1 MFSATDIASFLACRH
16 TATLARAE
24 SKNEIT
30 KPFFKNR
37 TIDLLR
43 TLGLEHEQRYLRELS
58 EKDDLSIAQ
67 IANSGGWKDAVAQ
80 TVEALRQG
88 VGAVYQG
95 TFLDAPWGGRSD
107 FLVRVN
113 TPSDLGPW
121 SYEVVETKLARSTKA
136 TALIQLC
143 FYSDLLARIQGV
155 EPQWMH
161 VVLGGTAAPERFQVQ
176 RYIAYFRKVRGEFE
190 TAWKT
195 ERGTYPEPVEHCNV
209 CSWFSLCDMRR
220 REDDHPSLVAGIS
233 RNQRKALAERS
244 VNTVTAL
251 AKLPL
256 PAKPKIE
263 RIGDAALLR
272 IREQARL
279 QVRGRE
285 QGRLIYELLDGIDD
299 GNGLAAL
306 PSPSPADMFLDLES
320 NPYVLEQGLEYLIGL
335 VTLPESSV
343 GASIY
348 ETLWSSTGWEEKK
361 AFESF
366 IAKVMERWRRNPEMH
381 IYHYAPYEPTAIK
394 RLVGRHGTCVDEVDE
409 LLRAGVFVDLYR
421 AVRQGIRASVES
433 YSIKR
438 LEPLYAFTRT
448 VPLRD
453 ANLALQSYEAAM
465 ALGNDLG
472 EISDLL
478 KTIEG
483 YNRDDC
489 VSALR
494 LRDWLEDRRK
504 ELGAKCSRELPR
516 PTPKSAEPAEKLS
529 ARLAEV
535 RALMARLL
543 SPLPIDE
550 GKWTDEH
557 RALWLLAQMLEWH
570 RREEKSA
577 WWEYF
582 RLCALSDDELEED
595 KSALGGLE
603 FVGEVGRIKRSIVH
617 RYSYPAQ
624 DHAVDRAL
632 EVRDPRTGKSAGER
646 VAFDE
651 RNRTIDLKRG
661 ASSSAPRP
669 TALVPFDIVDST
681 VLSDSIVRIA
691 SWVADHG
698 ITGSGQFRSA
708 RGLLLRERPSV
719 RLDGVGTLIGDDQQ
733 LTQAANCLVGLLAQ
747 EASVLPIQGP
757 PGSGKT
763 FTGARMIVEL
773 VKQGRRVGITAV
785 SHKVIGNLLDEV
797 CRTAAQNG
805 IPLRSVQKASEGN
818 ECLHSAVKPEDN
830 QGVRD
835 ALRTGTAQVAAG
847 SAWMW
852 AREDMADSVD
862 VLFVDEA
869 GQMALAN
876 VLALSPAATSIVLL
890 GDPQQLDQPQRGLH
904 PLGAE
909 VSALGHLLNGR
920 ATIAADQGVFL
931 TETRRLHP
939 DVCVFTSE
947 LFYEGRLTSRPENA
961 KQRLN
966 AGDPLGGTGMR
977 FASVEHTGN
986 QNESPEEVE
995 RVAALVDGLLQS
1007 GTTWTNKKGETHA
1020 LMVEDILIVAPYNA
1034 QVSALANRL
1043 PSGSRVGTVD
1053 KFQGQESPIV
1063 FYSMATSTPED
1074 APRGME
1080 FLYSLNRLN
1089 VAVSRARCVA
1099 VIVASPALFQVQC
1112 KTPRQI
1118 ELANALLSLSGDG
1131 SDSLTLGANRARQR
1145 YHVKRGYD

>member
-24 SKNEIT
+24 SKHEIN
-30 KPFFKNR
+30 KPFFKNPSV
-37 TIDLLR
+37 DLLR
-43 TLGLEHEQRYLRELS
+43 TLGIEHEQRYLRALAENGG
-58 EKDDLSIAQ
+58 LSIAQ
-67 IANSGGWKDAVAQ
+67 IAVGGSWSDAVAE
-80 TVEALRQG
+80 TVQALRQG
-88 VGAVYQG
+88 ADAVYQA
-95 TFLDAPWGGRSD
+95 TFLDGQWGGRSD

-113 TPSDLGPW
+113 RPSTLGQW

-136 TALIQLC
+136 TALVQLC
-143 FYSDLLARIQGV
+143 FYSDLLARIQGT

-161 VVLGGTAAPERFQVQ
+161 VVLGGTADPEPFQVQ
-176 RYIAYFRKVRGEFE
+176 RYIAYFRKVRSEFE

-195 ERGTYPEPVEHCNV
+195 QADTYPEPVEHCDV
-209 CSWFSLCDMRR
+209 CSWFSLCDTRR
-220 REDDHPSLVAGIS
+220 RADDHTSLVAGIS
-233 RNQRKALAERS
+233 RNQRKALAEHS
-244 VNTVTAL
+244 IGTIAAL

-256 PAKPKIE
+256 SPKPKIE
-263 RIGDAALLR
+263 RIGDAALVR

-279 QVRGRE
+279 QVQGRE
-285 QGRLIYELLDGIDD
+285 EGRLIYELVDGVEDD
-299 GNGLAAL
+299 NGLAAL
-306 PSPSPADMFLDLES
+306 PSPSSADMFLDLES
-320 NPYVLEQGLEYLIGL
+320 NPYVLDQGLEYLIGI
-335 VTLPESSV
+335 VTQPENS
-343 GASIY
+343 GDDPIY
-348 ETLWSSTGWEEKK
+348 ETLWSFSRSEEKK
-361 AFESF
+361 AFETF

-409 LLRAGVFVDLYR
+409 LLRAGIFVDLYR

-438 LEPLYAFTRT
+438 LEPLYRFTRA

-453 ANLALQSYEAAM
+453 ANFALQSYEAAM
-465 ALGNDLG
+465 ALGHDLG

-483 YNRDDC
+483 YNWDDC
-489 VSALR
+489 LSALR

-504 ELGAKCSRELPR
+504 ELGAECGGELPR
-516 PTPKSAEPAEKLS
+516 PTPQSGEPPEKLS

-535 RALMARLL
+535 RAIMVRLVAL
-543 SPLPIDE
+543 LPPDE
-550 GKWTDEH
+550 TEWKDEH
-557 RALWLLAQMLEWH
+557 RAIWLLAQMLEWH

-582 RLCALSDDELEED
+582 RLSDLSDDELEED

-603 FVGEVGRIKRSIVH
+603 FVKKVGRIKRSIVY
-617 RYSYPAQ
+617 RYTFPPQ
-624 DHAVDRAL
+624 DHAIDRAL
-632 EVRDPRTGKSAGER
+632 EAHDPRTGKSAGEV
-646 VAFDE
+646 VAIDE

-661 ASSSAPRP
+661 DSSAVPHP
-669 TALVPFDIVDST
+669 TALIPYDIVDST
-681 VLSDSIVRIA
+681 VLSESILRMA
-691 SWVADHG
+691 TWMADHG
-698 ITGSGQFRSA
+698 VTGSGKFQSA
-708 RGLLLRERPSV
+708 RELLLRTRPSV
-719 RLDGVGTLIGDDQQ
+719 LPGTLGILIGEDEQMTEAAKV
-733 LTQAANCLVGLLAQ
+733 LTQLLPVQ
-747 EASVLPIQGP
+747 ASVLPIQGP

-797 CRTAAQNG
+797 CRTAAKNG
-805 IPLRSVQKASEGN
+805 VPLKAVQKASEGN
-818 ECLHSAVKPEDN
+818 HCKHAAVIAEDN

-835 ALRTGTAQVAAG
+835 ALSTGTALVAAG

-876 VLALSPAATSIVLL
+876 VLAMSQSATSIVLL

-939 DVCVFTSE
+939 DVCAFTSE
-947 LFYEGRLTSRPENA
+947 LFYEGRLTARPENA

-966 AGDPLGGTGMR
+966 AGDPLGGTGLR
-977 FASVEHTGN
+977 FAPVEHAGN
-986 QNESPEEVE
+986 QNESQEEVE
-995 RVAALVDGLLQS
+995 RIADLVDGLLRT
-1007 GTTWTNKKGETHA
+1007 GATWTNKKGETRA
-1020 LMVEDILIVAPYNA
+1020 LRVEDILIVAPYNA
-1034 QVSALANRL
+1034 QVSALAEGL
-1043 PSGSRVGTVD
+1043 PAGARVGTVD
-1053 KFQGQESPIV
+1053 KFQGQEAVIV

-1112 KTPRQI
+1112 RTPRQI
-1118 ELANALLSLSGDG
+1118 ELANAFCRFLEM
-1131 SDSLTLGANRARQR
+1131 ARLI
-1145 YHVKRGYD
+1145 

>member
-16 TATLARAE
+16 TETLSRAE
-24 SKNEIT
+24 SMDEIA
-30 KPFFKNR
+30 KPFFKNPAV
-37 TIDLLR
+37 DLLR
-43 TLGLEHEQRYLRELS
+43 KLGLEHEQRYLRELA
-58 EKDDLSIAQ
+58 EKGGLSITE
-67 IANSGGWKDAVAQ
+67 IAIGGSWKDAVAE
-80 TVEALRQG
+80 TVQALRQG
-88 VGAVYQG
+88 ADAVYQG

-113 TPSDLGPW
+113 TPSALGSW

-136 TALIQLC
+136 TALLQLC
-143 FYSDLLARIQGV
+143 FYSELLSRIQGT

-176 RYIAYFRKVRGEFE
+176 RYIAYFRRVRGDFQ

-195 ERGTYPEPVEHCNV
+195 ETDTYPEPVEHCDV
-209 CSWFSLCDMRR
+209 CSWFSLCDTRR
-220 REDDHPSLVAGIS
+220 RADDHASLVAGIS
-233 RNQRKALAERS
+233 RNQRKALDERA
-244 VNTVTAL
+244 VRTVTDL
-251 AKLPL
+251 ANFTLP
-256 PAKPKIE
+256 PKPKIE
-263 RIGDAALLR
+263 RIGKAALLR

-279 QVRGRE
+279 QVQGRDE
-285 QGRLIYELLDGIDD
+285 GRLIYELLDGVED
-299 GNGLAAL
+299 GNGLSAL
-306 PSPSPADMFLDLES
+306 PAPSSADLFLDLES
-320 NPYVLEQGLEYLIGL
+320 NPYVLDQGLEYLIGI
-335 VTLPESSV
+335 VTLPENSSV
-343 GASIY
+343 EPAY
-348 ETLWSSTGWEEKK
+348 ETLWSFNRSEEKK
-361 AFESF
+361 AFETF

-409 LLRAGVFVDLYR
+409 LLRAGAFVDLYG

-438 LEPLYAFTRT
+438 LEPLYGFTRS
-448 VPLRD
+448 VPLQA
-453 ANLALQSYEAAM
+453 ANFALQSYEAAM
-465 ALGNDLG
+465 ALGHDLG
-472 EISDLL
+472 EIGDLL

-489 VSALR
+489 LSALR

-504 ELGAKCSRELPR
+504 ELETKCGRKLLR
-516 PTPKSAEPAEKLS
+516 PTPQSGEPPEKLS
-529 ARLAEV
+529 ARLAEI
-535 RALMARLL
+535 RAIMARLL
-543 SPLPIDE
+543 APLPADE
-550 GKWTDEH
+550 TGWSEEH
-557 RALWLLAQMLEWH
+557 RAIWLLAQMLEWH

-582 RLCALSDDELEED
+582 RLCALSDEELEED
-595 KSALGGLE
+595 KSALGGL
-603 FVGEVGRIKRSIVH
+603 VSMGEVGRIKRSTVY
-617 RYSYPAQ
+617 RYGFPPQ
-624 DHAVDRAL
+624 DHAIDRAL

-646 VAFDE
+646 VALDE

-661 ASSSAPRP
+661 ASSAVPHP
-669 TALVPFDIVDST
+669 TNLVPFNIVDST
-681 VLSDSIVRIA
+681 VLSDSILRMA
-691 SWVADHG
+691 TWVADHG
-698 ITGSGQFRSA
+698 LTGSGQFRSA
-708 RGLLLRERPSV
+708 RELLLRERPSV
-719 RLDGVGTLIGDDQQ
+719 RLDGVGTLIGEDGQ
-733 LTQAANCLVGLLAQ
+733 LTKEAKVLVESLAQ
-747 EASVLPIQGP
+747 DAAVLPIQGP

-773 VKQGRRVGITAV
+773 VKQGRRVGIAAV

-797 CRTAAQNG
+797 CRTADKNG
-805 IPLRSVQKASEGN
+805 ISLKAVQKASEGN
-818 ECLHSAVKPEDN
+818 HCQHAAVIGEEN
-830 QGVRD
+830 QGVCN
-835 ALRTGTAQVAAG
+835 ALHTGAAQVAAG

-852 AREDMADSVD
+852 AREAMTDSVD

-869 GQMALAN
+869 GQMSLAN

-939 DVCVFTSE
+939 DVCAFTSE

-961 KQRLN
+961 NQRLN
-966 AGDPLGGTGMR
+966 AAEPLVGTGLR
-977 FASVEHTGN
+977 FAPVEHTGN
-986 QNESPEEVE
+986 QNESQEEVE
-995 RVAALVDGLLQS
+995 RVATLVDGLLRT
-1007 GTTWTNKKGETHA
+1007 GATWTDKKNETHRIG
-1020 LMVEDILIVAPYNA
+1020 VRDILVVAPYNA
-1034 QVSALANRL
+1034 HVSALLERL
-1043 PSGSRVGTVD
+1043 PAASRVGTVD
-1053 KFQGQESPIV
+1053 KFQGQEAPIV

-1080 FLYSLNRLN
+1080 FLYSGNRLN

-1112 KTPRQI
+1112 RTPRQI
-1118 ELANALLSLSGDG
+1118 ELANAFCRYLEM
-1131 SDSLTLGANRARQR
+1131 ARP
-1145 YHVKRGYD
+1145 V

>member
-1 MFSATDIASFLACRH
+1 VFSATDIANFLACRH

-30 KPFFKNR
+30 KPFFKNQ

-43 TLGLEHEQRYLRELS
+43 TLGLEHEQRYLRELGAKGS
-58 EKDDLSIAQ
+58 LSIAQ
-67 IANSGGWKDAVAQ
+67 IAIGGSWKDAAAE
-80 TVEALRQG
+80 TVEAMRQG
-88 VGAVYQG
+88 VDAVYQG
-95 TFLDAPWGGRSD
+95 TFLDAQWGGRSD

-113 TPSDLGPW
+113 TPSTLGSW

-136 TALIQLC
+136 TALVQLC
-143 FYSDLLARIQGV
+143 FYSDLLARIQGA
-155 EPQWMH
+155 EPRWMH
-161 VVLGGTAAPERFQVQ
+161 VVLGGSAAPERFQVQ

-209 CSWFSLCDMRR
+209 CSWFSLCDTRR

-244 VNTVTAL
+244 VTTVAAL

-256 PAKPKIE
+256 PVKPKIE

-279 QVRGRE
+279 QVQGRE
-285 QGRLIYELLDGIDD
+285 EGRLIYELLDSVED

-306 PSPSPADMFLDLES
+306 PSPSSADMFLDLES
-320 NPYVLEQGLEYLIGL
+320 NPYVLDQGLEYLIGI

-343 GASIY
+343 GAPIY
-348 ETLWSSTGWEEKK
+348 ETLWSFSRAEEKK
-361 AFESF
+361 AFEGF
-366 IAKVMERWRRNPEMH
+366 IAKVMERWRGNPEMH

-421 AVRQGIRASVES
+421 TVRQGIRASVES

-438 LEPLYAFTRT
+438 LEPLYEFTRA
-448 VPLRD
+448 VPLRE

-472 EISDLL
+472 EIGDLL

-489 VSALR
+489 ISALR

-504 ELGAKCSRELPR
+504 ELGAKCGRELPR
-516 PTPKSAEPAEKLS
+516 PTPQSGEPPDKLS

-535 RALMARLL
+535 RALMARLVAK
-543 SPLPIDE
+543 LPVDE
-550 GKWTDEH
+550 TAWADEQ
-557 RALWLLAQMLEWH
+557 RAIWLLAQMLEWH

-582 RLCALSDDELEED
+582 QLCALSDDELEED

-617 RYSYPAQ
+617 RYSYPPQ
-624 DHAVDRAL
+624 DYSIDRAL

-681 VLSDSIVRIA
+681 VLSDSLLRMA
-691 SWVADHG
+691 TWVADNS
-698 ITGSGQFRSA
+698 ITASGKFRSA
-708 RGLLLRERPSV
+708 RGLLLRQRPNV
-719 RLDGVGTLIGDDQQ
+719 PLDGVGRLIGDDQQ
-733 LTQAANCLVGLLAQ
+733 LTQDAKRLVGSLAQ
-747 EASVLPIQGP
+747 ETSVLPIQGP

-797 CRTAAQNG
+797 CRTAAHNG

-818 ECLHSAVKPEDN
+818 YCQHSAVIAEDN
-830 QGVRD
+830 QGVRH
-835 ALRTGTAQVAAG
+835 ALSSGTAQVAAG

-869 GQMALAN
+869 GQMSLAN
-876 VLALSPAATSIVLL
+876 VLALSPATTSIVLL

-920 ATIAADQGVFL
+920 ETIAADQGVFL

-939 DVCVFTSE
+939 DVCAFTSE

-966 AGDPLGGTGMR
+966 AGDPLGGTGLR
-977 FASVEHTGN
+977 FAPVEHTGN
-986 QNESPEEVE
+986 QNESQEEVE
-995 RVAALVDGLLQS
+995 RVAALVDGVLQS
-1007 GTTWTNKKGETHA
+1007 GATWTNKKGETHA

-1034 QVSALANRL
+1034 QVSALENRL

-1053 KFQGQESPIV
+1053 KFQGQEAPVV

-1112 KTPRQI
+1112 RTPRQI
-1118 ELANALLSLSGDG
+1118 ELANAFCRYLEM
-1131 SDSLTLGANRARQR
+1131 ARLI
-1145 YHVKRGYD
+1145 

>member
-16 TATLARAE
+16 TTTLARAE

-30 KPFFKNR
+30 KPFFKNQ

-43 TLGLEHEQRYLRELS
+43 TLGIEHEQRYLRELA
-58 EKDDLSIAQ
+58 EKGGLAIAQ
-67 IANSGGWKDAVAQ
+67 IATGGSWKDAVAE
-80 TVEALRQG
+80 TVQALHAG
-88 VGAVYQG
+88 VDAVYQG
-95 TFLDAPWGGRSD
+95 TFLDGRWGGRSD
-107 FLVRVN
+107 FLLKVN
-113 TPSDLGPW
+113 TPSALGSW

-136 TALIQLC
+136 TALVQLC
-143 FYSDLLARIQGV
+143 FYSDLLTRIQGT

-161 VVLGGTAAPERFQVQ
+161 VVLGGTTAPERFQVQ
-176 RYIAYFRKVRGEFE
+176 RYIAYFRRVRGDFQ
-190 TAWKT
+190 TAWRAET
-195 ERGTYPEPVEHCNV
+195 DTYPEPVEHCDV
-209 CSWFSLCDMRR
+209 CSWFSLCDTRR
-220 REDDHPSLVAGIS
+220 RADDHTSLVAGIS

-244 VNTVTAL
+244 VSTVAAL
-251 AKLPL
+251 AKLTL
-256 PAKPKIE
+256 PTKPKIE
-263 RIGDAALLR
+263 RIGAAALLR
-272 IREQARL
+272 IREQAHL
-279 QVRGRE
+279 QVRGRDE
-285 QGRLIYELLDGIDD
+285 GRLIYELLDGVED

-306 PSPSPADMFLDLES
+306 PAPSSADLFLDLES
-320 NPYVLEQGLEYLIGL
+320 NPYVLDQGLEYLIGI
-335 VTLPESSV
+335 VTPPENS
-343 GASIY
+343 GLEPAY
-348 ETLWSSTGWEEKK
+348 ETLWSFNRSEEKK
-361 AFESF
+361 AFETF
-366 IAKVMERWRRNPEMH
+366 IAKVMERWRRHREMH
-381 IYHYAPYEPTAIK
+381 IYHYAPYEPTALK

-438 LEPLYAFTRT
+438 LEPLYGFTRS
-448 VPLRD
+448 VPLQD
-453 ANLALQSYEAAM
+453 ANFALQSYEAAM
-465 ALGNDLG
+465 ALGHDLG
-472 EISDLL
+472 EIGDLL

-494 LRDWLEDRRK
+494 MRDWLEDRRK
-504 ELGAKCSRELPR
+504 ELETKCGRELAR
-516 PTPKSAEPAEKLS
+516 PTPESGEPPEKLS

-535 RALMARLL
+535 RAITVRLVSLLPEDETQWTEEHKAIRLL
-543 SPLPIDE
+543 S
-550 GKWTDEH
+550 
-557 RALWLLAQMLEWH
+557 RMLEWH

-582 RLCALSDDELEED
+582 RLCDLSDDELEED
-595 KSALGGLE
+595 KSALGRLE
-603 FVGEVGRIKRSIVH
+603 FVGEVARIKRSIVY
-617 RYSYPAQ
+617 RYRFPPQ
-624 DHAVDRAL
+624 DHAIDRAL

-661 ASSSAPRP
+661 ASSSAAHP
-669 TALVPFDIVDST
+669 TSLIPFDIVDST
-681 VLSDSIVRIA
+681 VLSDSILRMA
-691 SWVADHG
+691 TWVADHG
-698 ITGSGQFRSA
+698 ITGSGKFQSA
-708 RGLLLRERPSV
+708 RELLLRERPSV
-719 RLDGVGTLIGDDQQ
+719 LRGDVGILIGEDEQ
-733 LTQAANCLVGLLAQ
+733 LTEAARNLTHLLPLQ
-747 EASVLPIQGP
+747 PSVLPIQGP

-773 VKQGRRVGITAV
+773 VRQGRRVGITAV

-797 CRTAAQNG
+797 CRTAAKNG
-805 IPLRSVQKASEGN
+805 VPLKAVQKASEGSH
-818 ECLHSAVKPEDN
+818 CQHSAVIAEDN
-830 QGVRD
+830 QGVLD
-835 ALRTGTAQVAAG
+835 ALTTRSAQVAAG

-876 VLALSPAATSIVLL
+876 VLAMSPAATSIVLL

-909 VSALGHLLNGR
+909 VSALGHLLNGH

-939 DVCVFTSE
+939 DVCAFTSE
-947 LFYEGRLTSRPENA
+947 LFYEGRLTARPENA

-966 AGDPLGGTGMR
+966 AAELLGGTGLR
-977 FASVEHTGN
+977 FAPVDHTGN
-986 QNESPEEVE
+986 QNESQEEVE
-995 RVAALVDGLLQS
+995 RVAALVDGLLRT
-1007 GTTWTNKKGETHA
+1007 GATWTNKEGEINA
-1020 LMVEDILIVAPYNA
+1020 IGLQDILIVAPYNA
-1034 QVSALANRL
+1034 QVSALTDRL
-1043 PSGSRVGTVD
+1043 PTGARVGTVD
-1053 KFQGQESPIV
+1053 KFQGQQAAVV

-1112 KTPRQI
+1112 RTPRQI
-1118 ELANALLSLSGDG
+1118 ELANAFCRYLEM
-1131 SDSLTLGANRARQR
+1131 ARTI
-1145 YHVKRGYD
+1145 

>member
-30 KPFFKNR
+30 KPFFKNQ

-43 TLGLEHEQRYLRELS
+43 TLGQAHEQRHLRELA
-58 EKDDLSIAQ
+58 EKDGLSITQ
-67 IANSGGWKDAVAQ
+67 IAISGGNWKDAVAE

-88 VGAVYQG
+88 VDAVYQA
-95 TFLDAPWGGRSD
+95 TLLDAPWGGRAD

-113 TPSDLGPW
+113 KPSALGSW

-136 TALIQLC
+136 TALLQLC

-155 EPQWMH
+155 EPHWMH
-161 VVLGGTAAPERFQVQ
+161 VVLGGAASPECFQVQ
-176 RYIAYFRKVRGEFE
+176 RYIAYFRKVRSEFE
-190 TAWKT
+190 MAWKLET
-195 ERGTYPEPVEHCNV
+195 DTYPEPTEHCKV
-209 CSWFSLCDMRR
+209 CSWFPRCDTRR
-220 REDDHPSLVAGIS
+220 RADDHPSLVAGIS
-233 RNQRKALAERS
+233 RNQRKALAERAVS
-244 VNTVTAL
+244 TVAAL

-256 PAKPKIE
+256 PLKPKIE
-263 RIGDAALLR
+263 RIGAAALLR

-279 QVRGRE
+279 QVQGRE
-285 QGRLIYELLDGIDD
+285 EGRLIYELLDGVGD

-306 PSPSPADMFLDLES
+306 PAPSSADLFLDLES
-320 NPYVLEQGLEYLIGL
+320 NPYVLDQGLEYLIGV
-335 VTLPESSV
+335 VTLPQNSDEEPN
-343 GASIY
+343 Y
-348 ETLWSSTGWEEKK
+348 ETLWSFSRSEEKN
-361 AFESF
+361 AFETF

-381 IYHYAPYEPTAIK
+381 LYHYAPYEPTAIK

-438 LEPLYAFTRT
+438 LEPLYGFTRA
-448 VPLRD
+448 VPLHD
-453 ANLALQSYEAAM
+453 ANFALQSYEAAM

-472 EISDLL
+472 EIGDLL

-489 VSALR
+489 LSALR
-494 LRDWLEDRRK
+494 LRDWLEERRR
-504 ELGAKCSRELPR
+504 ELVAKCGRELPR
-516 PTPKSAEPAEKLS
+516 PTPKSGEPPEKLS

-535 RALMARLL
+535 RAMKARLL
-543 SPLPIDE
+543 APLQADE
-550 GKWTDEH
+550 TQWNDEQ
-557 RALWLLAQMLEWH
+557 RAIWLLAQMLEWH

-582 RLCALSDDELEED
+582 RLCDLSDDELEED

-603 FVGEVGRIKRSIVH
+603 FVGEVARIKRSIVY
-617 RYSYPAQ
+617 RYTFPPQ
-624 DHAVDRAL
+624 DHAIDRAL
-632 EVRDPRTGKSAGER
+632 EVRDPKTGKNAGEC

-661 ASSSAPRP
+661 ASSAVPHP
-669 TALVPFDIVDST
+669 TALIPYDIVDST
-681 VLSDSIVRIA
+681 VLSDSIARIA
-691 SWVADHG
+691 SSVADHG
-698 ITGSGQFRSA
+698 ITGSGKFRSA
-708 RGLLLRERPSV
+708 RELLLRERPSV
-719 RLDGVGTLIGDDQQ
+719 LQGDVGILIGEDEQMTEAART
-733 LTQAANCLVGLLAQ
+733 LTHLLSRQ
-747 EASVLPIQGP
+747 PSVLPIQGP

-797 CRTAAQNG
+797 CRTAAKNG
-805 IPLRSVQKASEGN
+805 IPLRAVQKASEGSH
-818 ECLHSAVKPEDN
+818 CQHAAVIAEDN
-830 QGVRD
+830 QGVRN
-835 ALRTGTAQVAAG
+835 ALSAGIAQVAAG

-852 AREDMADSVD
+852 AREDMANSVD

-876 VLALSPAATSIVLL
+876 VLAMSPAATSIVLL

-939 DVCVFTSE
+939 DVCAFTSE

-961 KQRLN
+961 NQRLN
-966 AGDPLGGTGMR
+966 AAEPLGGTGLR
-977 FASVEHTGN
+977 FAPVEHTGN
-986 QNESPEEVE
+986 QNDSQEEIE
-995 RVAALVDGLLQS
+995 RVAALVNGLLRT
-1007 GTTWTNKKGETHA
+1007 GATWTDKRGETHPIGIR
-1020 LMVEDILIVAPYNA
+1020 DILIVSPYNA
-1034 QVSALANRL
+1034 QVSALTDRL
-1043 PSGSRVGTVD
+1043 PTGSRVGTVD
-1053 KFQGQESPIV
+1053 KFQGQEAPVV
-1063 FYSMATSTPED
+1063 FYSMATSTPDD

-1099 VIVASPALFQVQC
+1099 VIVASPALLQVQC
-1112 KTPRQI
+1112 PTPRQI
-1118 ELANALLSLSGDG
+1118 ELANAFCRYLEM
-1131 SDSLTLGANRARQR
+1131 ARRA
-1145 YHVKRGYD
+1145 

>member
-24 SKNEIT
+24 SKDEIT
-30 KPFFKNR
+30 KPFFKNQ

-43 TLGLEHEQRYLRELS
+43 KLGLEHEQRYLRELS
-58 EKDDLSIAQ
+58 DKDGFAVSQ
-67 IANSGGWKDAVAQ
+67 IDINGRWEDAVAA
-80 TVEALRQG
+80 TVRAMHQG
-88 VGAVYQG
+88 VDAVYQAM
-95 TFLDAPWGGRSD
+95 FLDGPWGGRSD

-113 TPSDLGPW
+113 TPSALGSW

-136 TALIQLC
+136 TALVQLC

-155 EPQWMH
+155 EPRWMH

-176 RYIAYFRKVRGEFE
+176 RYIAYFRNVRSEFE
-190 TAWKT
+190 KAWKL
-195 ERGTYPEPVEHCNV
+195 ERDTYPEPTEHCEV
-209 CSWFSLCDMRR
+209 CSWFSLCDTRR
-220 REDDHPSLVAGIS
+220 RADDHPSLVAGIS
-233 RNQRKALAERS
+233 RNQRKALAQRDVS
-244 VNTVTAL
+244 TVVGL
-251 AKLPL
+251 AKLAL
-256 PAKPKIE
+256 PPKPKIE
-263 RIGDAALLR
+263 GIADAALLR

-279 QVRGRE
+279 QVQGRDKD
-285 QGRLIYELLDGIDD
+285 RLIYELIDGVDD

-306 PSPSPADMFLDLES
+306 PSPSSADMFLDLES
-320 NPYVLEQGLEYLIGL
+320 NPYVLDQGLEYLFGV
-335 VTLPESSV
+335 VTLPTKSGEEP
-343 GASIY
+343 IY
-348 ETLWSSTGWEEKK
+348 ETLWSFNHSEERK
-361 AFESF
+361 AFETF
-366 IAKVMERWRRNPEMH
+366 IGRVMERWRRNPEMH

-438 LEPLYAFTRT
+438 LEPLYGFARA
-448 VPLRD
+448 VPLQD
-453 ANLALQSYEAAM
+453 ANFALQSYETAM

-472 EISDLL
+472 EIGDLL

-494 LRDWLEDRRK
+494 LRDWLEDRRQ
-504 ELGAKCSRELPR
+504 ELEAKCGRRLPR
-516 PTPKSAEPAEKLS
+516 PTPQSGEPPEKLG
-529 ARLAEV
+529 ARLQEV
-535 RALMARLL
+535 RGIMSRLVA
-543 SPLPIDE
+543 PLPKDE
-550 GKWTDEH
+550 TQWTAEH
-557 RALWLLAQMLEWH
+557 RAISLLAQMLEWH

-582 RLCALSDDELEED
+582 RLCDLSGDELQED
-595 KSALGGLE
+595 KSALGGLK
-603 FVGEVGRIKRSIVH
+603 FAGEVGQIKRSIIY
-617 RYSYPAQ
+617 RYAFPPQ

-632 EVRDPRTGKSAGER
+632 ELHDPRTGKSAGER
-646 VAFDE
+646 VAVDE

-661 ASSSAPRP
+661 ASSSVPHPA
-669 TALVPFDIVDST
+669 ALVPYDIVDST
-681 VLSDSIVRIA
+681 VLRDSILRIA
-691 SWVADHG
+691 SWVADHD
-698 ITGSGQFRSA
+698 IAGSGEFQSA
-708 RGLLLRERPSV
+708 RGLLLRERPSA
-719 RLDGVGTLIGDDQQ
+719 LGHAVGTLIGEGEQ
-733 LTQAANCLVGLLAQ
+733 LTEDAKVLVASLAR

-785 SHKVIGNLLDEV
+785 SHKVISNLLDEV
-797 CRTAAQNG
+797 CRTAAKAG
-805 IPLRSVQKASEGN
+805 VSLKAVQKASDGN
-818 ECLHSAVKPEDN
+818 QCQHAAVILAKDN
-830 QGVRD
+830 PAVLN
-835 ALRTGTAQVAAG
+835 ALTTGSAQVAAG
-847 SAWMW
+847 SAWLW

-939 DVCVFTSE
+939 DVCAFTSE

-966 AGDPLGGTGMR
+966 AADPVGGTGLR
-977 FASVEHTGN
+977 VVAVEHTGN
-986 QNESPEEVE
+986 QNESEEEVD
-995 RVAALVDGLLQS
+995 RITASVGDLLRS
-1007 GTTWTNKKGETHA
+1007 GATWTDKRGKTRT
-1020 LMVEDILIVAPYNA
+1020 LKLEDILIVAPYNA
-1034 QVSALANRL
+1034 QVSALLEKL
-1043 PSGSRVGTVD
+1043 PAGSRVGTVD
-1053 KFQGQESPIV
+1053 KFQGQEAPVV

-1118 ELANALLSLSGDG
+1118 ELANAFCRYLEM
-1131 SDSLTLGANRARQR
+1131 ARQ
-1145 YHVKRGYD
+1145 V

>member
-1 MFSATDIASFLACRH
+1 VFSATDIANFLACRH
-16 TATLARAE
+16 TANLARAE
-24 SKNEIT
+24 SKKEIT
-30 KPFFKNR
+30 KPFFKNQ

-43 TLGLEHEQRYLRELS
+43 ALGLEHEQRYLRELA
-58 EKDDLSIAQ
+58 EKGGLAITEIAV
-67 IANSGGWKDAVAQ
+67 NGNWKDAVAE
-80 TVEALRQG
+80 TVQALRQG
-88 VGAVYQG
+88 VDAVYQG

-113 TPSDLGPW
+113 TPSALGSW
-121 SYEVVETKLARSTKA
+121 SYEVVEAKLARSTKA
-136 TALIQLC
+136 TAVVQLC
-143 FYSDLLARIQGV
+143 FYSDLLSRIQGV

-190 TAWKT
+190 KAWKLET
-195 ERGTYPEPVEHCNV
+195 DTYPEPTEHCNV
-209 CSWFSLCDMRR
+209 CSWFSLCDTRR
-220 REDDHPSLVAGIS
+220 RDDDHLSFVAGTS
-233 RNQRKALAERS
+233 RNQRKSLAERGVS
-244 VNTVTAL
+244 TVAGL
-251 AKLPL
+251 AKFTLP
-256 PAKPKIE
+256 PKPRIE
-263 RIGDAALLR
+263 RIGDAALTR

-279 QVRGRE
+279 QVQGRE
-285 QGRLIYELLDGIDD
+285 EGRLIYELVDGVEDS
-299 GNGLAAL
+299 NGLATL
-306 PSPSPADMFLDLES
+306 PSRSSADMFLDLES
-320 NPYVLEQGLEYLIGL
+320 NPYVLDQGLEYLVGI
-335 VTLPESSV
+335 VTLPAKSGEEP
-343 GASIY
+343 IY
-348 ETLWSSTGWEEKK
+348 EALWSFTRSEEKR
-361 AFESF
+361 AFETF
-366 IAKVMERWRRNPEMH
+366 IANVMERWHRNPDMH
-381 IYHYAPYEPTAIK
+381 IYHYAPYEPAAIK

-409 LLRAGVFVDLYR
+409 LLRAGVFVDLYS

-438 LEPLYAFTRT
+438 LEPLYEFTRS

-453 ANLALQSYEAAM
+453 ANFALQSYEAAM

-472 EISDLL
+472 EIGDLL

-489 VSALR
+489 LSALR

-504 ELGAKCSRELPR
+504 ELRGKCGRELPR
-516 PTPKSAEPAEKLS
+516 PTPKSGEAPEKLS
-529 ARLAEV
+529 ARLLEV
-535 RALMARLL
+535 RAIMARLVA
-543 SPLPIDE
+543 PLPADE
-550 GKWTDEH
+550 TQWTVEH
-557 RALWLLAQMLEWH
+557 RSIWLLAQMLEWH

-582 RLCALSDDELEED
+582 RLCALSDDELQED
-595 KSALGGLE
+595 KSALGGLT
-603 FVGEVGRIKRSIVH
+603 FIREVGRIKRSILY
-617 RYSYPAQ
+617 RYGFPPQ
-624 DHAVDRAL
+624 DHAIDRAL
-632 EVRDPRTGKSAGER
+632 EVHDPRTGKSAGER
-646 VAFDE
+646 VAIDE

-661 ASSSAPRP
+661 ASSSVPHP
-669 TALVPFDIVDST
+669 TALVPYDIVDST
-681 VLSDSIVRIA
+681 VLRDSILRVA
-691 SWVADHG
+691 SWVADQD
-698 ITGSGQFRSA
+698 ITGSGRFQSA
-708 RGLLLRERPSV
+708 RELLLRAHPSV
-719 RLDGVGTLIGDDQQ
+719 LVGAVGTLIGEDEQ
-733 LTQAANCLVGLLAQ
+733 LTEDAKVLVESLAR

-797 CRTAAQNG
+797 CRTAAKNG
-805 IPLRSVQKASEGN
+805 IPLKAVQKASEGN
-818 ECLHSAVKPEDN
+818 HCQHANVILAEDN
-830 QGVRD
+830 QAVLD
-835 ALRTGTAQVAAG
+835 ALTTGSAQVAAG
-847 SAWMW
+847 SAWLW

-876 VLALSPAATSIVLL
+876 VLALSPAATSTVLL

-920 ATIAADQGVFL
+920 ATITADQGVFL

-939 DVCVFTSE
+939 DVCAFTSE
-947 LFYEGRLTSRPENA
+947 LFYEGRLTSRLENA

-966 AGDPLGGTGMR
+966 ACDPLGGTGLR
-977 FASVEHTGN
+977 LAPVEHSGN
-986 QNESPEEVE
+986 QNESQEEVE
-995 RVAALVDGLLQS
+995 QVAALVDALLKS
-1007 GTTWTNKKGETHA
+1007 GATWTNKTGETHA

-1034 QVSALANRL
+1034 QVSALAERL
-1043 PSGSRVGTVD
+1043 PAGARVGTVD
-1053 KFQGQESPIV
+1053 KFQGQEAPIV

-1074 APRGME
+1074 APRGLE

-1112 KTPRQI
+1112 RTPRQI
-1118 ELANALLSLSGDG
+1118 ELANAFCRYLEM
-1131 SDSLTLGANRARQR
+1131 ARL
-1145 YHVKRGYD
+1145 V